1 MIPCFLSVILC
12 FLGKIS
18 CFLAVIT
25 CILAVISSILA
36 VISCILAVNHV
47 LLLCFQAC
55 KHFFDGE
62 KCVAHCPPPLIYD
75 SEKFEYRRNPDV
87 KYSYGTLCVDKCP
100 CEYPHAYTHRENHT
114 HVHIHSIHIHT
125 HAHTHTQENHT
136 HTHTNVQYIQPI
148 LIHLIFQSGNFEQ
161 TGQVRENHTSTGKV

>member
-1 MIPCFLSVILC
+1 M
-12 FLGKIS
+12 
-18 CFLAVIT
+18 
-25 CILAVISSILA
+25 
-36 VISCILAVNHV
+36 ISCILAVNQV

-114 HVHIHSIHIHT
+114 HVHIHSIHTSDIDT
-125 HAHTHTQENHT
+125 FENRRT
-136 HTHTNVQYIQPI
+136 LTCSWPGFPLGTGKPGNMGRN
-148 LIHLIFQSGNFEQ
+148 FQSGNFEQ
-161 TGQVRENHTSTGKV
+161 TGQVRENHTSTGKVRTNVIYYF

>member
-1 MIPCFLSVILC
+1 MIPCFLSVILY
-12 FLGKIS
+12 FLGMIS

-25 CILAVISSILA
+25 CILVVISSILA

-100 CEYPHAYTHRENHT
+100 CEYPHAYTHIENHT
-114 HVHIHSIHIHT
+114 HVHIHSIHTSDIDT
-125 HAHTHTQENHT
+125 FENRLT
-136 HTHTNVQYIQPI
+136 LTCSWPGFPLGTGKP
-148 LIHLIFQSGNFEQ
+148 GNMGRHFP
-161 TGQVRENHTSTGKV
+161 VREF